1 MEEPKDRFFSERTEA
16 GEAAVNQEDKMVV
29 PLRKEPELEKKQKP
43 EHEPEPEF
51 GEEKES
57 KERKQ
62 KALKE
67 IKMGNAAHKAFKTVS
82 RITQNHGN

>member
-1 MEEPKDRFFSERTEA
+1 MD
-16 GEAAVNQEDKMVV
+16 QEDKRVV
-29 PLRKEPELEKKQKP
+29 PPRKEPEVEKKQKS
-43 EHEPEPEF
+43 EHESESEF

-67 IKMGNAAHKAFKTVS
+67 IEMGNAAYKAFETLS
-82 RITQNHGN
+82 RITHNHRT